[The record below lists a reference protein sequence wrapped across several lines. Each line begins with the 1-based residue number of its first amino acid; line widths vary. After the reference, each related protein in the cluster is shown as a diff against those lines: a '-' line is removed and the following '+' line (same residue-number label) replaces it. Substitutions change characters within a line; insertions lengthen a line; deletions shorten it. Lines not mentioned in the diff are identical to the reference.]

1 MRFFQKYGTRASE
14 VQRAKREFFVRLAL
28 ICAVLLFFA
37 GMLVITRF
45 SPRLDEETREQI
57 PDPGNR
63 GDPMDNPTLIK
74 LRTEA
79 EELLQQFRQ
88 ARGESDVAMEE
99 LELLEQAIEKQRQVI
114 GYRGSE
120 IAPKADLDTL
130 EELMTLYDDEMGK
143 FLMAQSRRLEKAAKN
158 SREEGDYEL
167 ALQQYRKARNL
178 QEEINKQFPRSSER
192 NPSRLH
198 QLDKRILTLETQPL
212 AEEADRLREEALALI
227 EESRYEEAVR
237 TMEEAL
243 EKQQRLNQDFRRSPF
258 ASLVRLK
265 QFRDTWKSIQIAEDR
280 DRVDRLVAE
289 AQIALEVQDPERA
302 LTLTEEAEV
311 LQKRILARFPKSEA
325 ADPAILETIQRM
337 QDTASSLPRFLE
349 IQQMRE
355 GVRRML
361 RERAFSDLKNRI
373 SEWYRAVR
381 AFRGAFPESDYAQR
395 LQESEVAL
403 LHEKRDNL
411 PMLVES
417 VYRNLLPVPG
427 HRGSLLHRSEVPQS
441 LFSEIMGEN
450 PSQKVGPQLPV
461 DSITWTEARSF
472 TRRLSWI
479 LARPV
484 SLPTRL
490 LFTDALGVVSEQEI
504 SENLWTS
511 QTTDRSTRPVRSSTP
526 NDFGFY
532 DLLGN
537 VSEWL
542 GVAGEEV
549 PERVVAIGGSARDAP
564 QRLLTIPEEARE
576 PSERNRF
583 VGFRFSVQ
591 AEEQ

>member
-45 SPRLDEETREQI
+45 SPRLDEETREQM
-57 PDPGNR
+57 PEPGNR

-79 EELLQQFRQ
+79 EELLQRFRQ

-158 SREEGDYEL
+158 SREEGDFEL

-198 QLDKRILTLETQPL
+198 QLEKRILTLKTQPL

-311 LQKRILARFPKSEA
+311 LQNRIMARFPKSET

-349 IQQMRE
+349 IQEMRE

-381 AFRGAFPESDYAQR
+381 AFRGAFPESDYAHR

-403 LHEKRDNL
+403 LHEKRENL
-411 PMLVES
+411 PMLIES

-427 HRGSLLHRSEVPQS
+427 HRGRLLHRSEVPQS

-490 LFTDALGVVSEQEI
+490 LFTDALGIVSEQEI

-549 PERVVAIGGSARDAP
+549 PERVVAIGGSARDTP
-564 QRLLTIPEEARE
+564 QRLLTIPEAARE